1 MVLVQVYSL
10 GFQKSVNQDY
20 DIKKLTYCVI
30 GGDVVIAQEG
40 YWKRVEISD
49 IDSVS
54 LKMKAGLY
62 KCPPGVCLGSVK
74 YAICCKSH
82 SHA

>member
-1 MVLVQVYSL
+1 M
-10 GFQKSVNQDY
+10 
-20 DIKKLTYCVI
+20 
-30 GGDVVIAQEG
+30 IAQEG

-54 LKMKAGLY
+54 LKMKAVLY

-74 YAICCKSH
+74 YVI
-82 SHA
+82 

>member
-1 MVLVQVYSL
+1 M
-10 GFQKSVNQDY
+10 
-20 DIKKLTYCVI
+20 
-30 GGDVVIAQEG
+30 IAQEG

-62 KCPPGVCLGSVK
+62 KCPPGVFLGSVK
-74 YAICCKSH
+74 YAICCKSLARLNTH
-82 SHA
+82 THLHTLVPELYIPGTMNVQTTGQGEY